1 MTKIDQIAQAFAQGV
16 KFAENMKLAMDAA
29 KGKDDEDGHWVTIG
43 EGEEARPVFI
53 KGAKKKAAKAESKKK
68 NDQIFHS
75 MSRKEFAD
83 MFRSTGGDEL
93 SENNTLKIWY
103 KDHTFK
109 HFDYESDRK
118 ELARALRQPGIK
130 AIAWSNEGDVGY
142 YGSPDDIV
150 MRNVNTD
157 ETKPLSE
164 VQKDAGV
171 GSLWVVDDVTDNSGN
186 KKTESKPAQQRPES
200 PREMAARINREQT
213 ARASRSQEDIEAA
226 HQLSLKVDRS
236 FMRELMR
243 VQDNA
248 WSLNQR
254 IKDARSMSMPGA
266 DTRNAMSI
274 RNSLRQ
280 IQDNISAFDKTMGKI
295 QGQIS
300 TAAKDGKIG
309 EGRVNA
315 ELRHY
320 RKYCNT
326 FDDYLTR
333 TDNQMANLSK
343 MTNDGHREDREVL
356 SKIANLTSE
365 MAKSATDWRESM
377 ENKAHEQ
384 NAERTESPAP
394 QSQPRAQ
401 RSTSSEAQTVKAL
414 EDAYN
419 VSADLIDEMTPK
431 QADRPFL
438 SRLDSLHKKAV
449 ALAKSTPEINNS
461 QELREMTRIMKQ
473 ADKLVKALPS
483 YYDRNYYGGWVQNL
497 MGKVRAAEEAYTKLI
512 IKTSLKKS
520 KTRGPNAAI

>member
-16 KFAENMKLAMDAA
+16 KFAENLKLAMDAA
-29 KGKDDEDGHWVTIG
+29 KGKDDEAGHWVTIG

-53 KGAKKKAAKAESKKK
+53 KGAKKKAAKTESKKK
-68 NDQIFHS
+68 NDQIFRS

-157 ETKPLSE
+157 ETKPLAE

-171 GSLWVVDDVTDNSGN
+171 GSLWVVDDVIDNSGN
-186 KKTESKPAQQRPES
+186 KKTESKPAQQR
-200 PREMAARINREQT
+200 
-213 ARASRSQEDIEAA
+213 
-226 HQLSLKVDRS
+226 
-236 FMRELMR
+236 
-243 VQDNA
+243 
-248 WSLNQR
+248 
-254 IKDARSMSMPGA
+254 
-266 DTRNAMSI
+266 
-274 RNSLRQ
+274 
-280 IQDNISAFDKTMGKI
+280 
-295 QGQIS
+295 
-300 TAAKDGKIG
+300 
-309 EGRVNA
+309 
-315 ELRHY
+315 
-320 RKYCNT
+320 
-326 FDDYLTR
+326 
-333 TDNQMANLSK
+333 
-343 MTNDGHREDREVL
+343 
-356 SKIANLTSE
+356 
-365 MAKSATDWRESM
+365 
-377 ENKAHEQ
+377 
-384 NAERTESPAP
+384 TESPAP
-394 QSQPRAQ
+394 KSQPRAQ
-401 RSTSSEAQTVKAL
+401 RSTSGEIQTVKAL

-497 MGKVRAAEEAYTKLI
+497 MGKVRAAEEAYTKL
-512 IKTSLKKS
+512 KKR
-520 KTRGPNAAI
+520 KALGPDAAI

>member
-1 MTKIDQIAQAFAQGV
+1 MTKINQIAQAFAQGV
-16 KFAENMKLAMDAA
+16 KFAENLKLAMDAA
-29 KGKDDEDGHWVTIG
+29 KGKDDENGHWVTIG

-53 KGAKKKAAKAESKKK
+53 KGAKKKAAKAESKK
-68 NDQIFHS
+68 
-75 MSRKEFAD
+75 
-83 MFRSTGGDEL
+83 DE
-93 SENNTLKIWY
+93 SK
-103 KDHTFK
+103 
-109 HFDYESDRK
+109 
-118 ELARALRQPGIK
+118 K
-130 AIAWSNEGDVGY
+130 A
-142 YGSPDDIV
+142 
-150 MRNVNTD
+150 
-157 ETKPLSE
+157 
-164 VQKDAGV
+164 
-171 GSLWVVDDVTDNSGN
+171 
-186 KKTESKPAQQRPES
+186 ESKPAQQRTES
-200 PREMAARINREQT
+200 WREMEARHRQEVAARAN
-213 ARASRSQEDIEAA
+213 RSQEDIEAA

-274 RNSLRQ
+274 RDSLRQ

-309 EGRVNA
+309 EGKINA

-356 SKIANLTSE
+356 SKIAGLTSE
-365 MAKSATDWRESM
+365 MVKSAADWRESL

-384 NAERTESPAP
+384 NAERAESHTT
-394 QSQPRAQ
+394 QSQPRAL
-401 RSTSSEAQTVKAL
+401 RSTSGKAETVRELK
-414 EDAYN
+414 DAYN

-438 SRLDSLHKKAV
+438 TRLDRIHKDAV
-449 ALAKSTPEINNS
+449 ALAESAPEITNS
-461 QELREMTRIMKQ
+461 YELREMTRIMKQ

-483 YYDRNYYGGWVQNL
+483 YYDRNYYGGWVQNI
-497 MGKVRAAEEAYTKLI
+497 MGKVRAAEEAYTKL
-512 IKTSLKKS
+512 KKR
-520 KTRGPNAAI
+520 KALGPDAAI

>member
-53 KGAKKKAAKAESKKK
+53 KGAKKKAAKTESKK
-68 NDQIFHS
+68 
-75 MSRKEFAD
+75 A
-83 MFRSTGGDEL
+83 
-93 SENNTLKIWY
+93 
-103 KDHTFK
+103 
-109 HFDYESDRK
+109 
-118 ELARALRQPGIK
+118 
-130 AIAWSNEGDVGY
+130 
-142 YGSPDDIV
+142 
-150 MRNVNTD
+150 
-157 ETKPLSE
+157 
-164 VQKDAGV
+164 
-171 GSLWVVDDVTDNSGN
+171 
-186 KKTESKPAQQRPES
+186 ESKPAQQRNEES
-200 PREMAARINREQT
+200 PREMALRINREQT
-213 ARASRSQEDIEAA
+213 ARANRSQEDIEAA

-309 EGRVNA
+309 EGKVNA

-365 MAKSATDWRESM
+365 MAKSATDWRESL

-384 NAERTESPAP
+384 NAERTTS

-401 RSTSSEAQTVKAL
+401 RSTSGEAQTVKAL

-512 IKTSLKKS
+512 IKASLKKN

>member
-16 KFAENMKLAMDAA
+16 KFAENLKLAMDAA
-29 KGKDDEDGHWVTIG
+29 KGKDDENGHWVTIG

-53 KGAKKKAAKAESKKK
+53 KDKKKAAKAESKK
-68 NDQIFHS
+68 
-75 MSRKEFAD
+75 A
-83 MFRSTGGDEL
+83 
-93 SENNTLKIWY
+93 
-103 KDHTFK
+103 
-109 HFDYESDRK
+109 ESK
-118 ELARALRQPGIK
+118 K
-130 AIAWSNEGDVGY
+130 AES
-142 YGSPDDIV
+142 
-150 MRNVNTD
+150 
-157 ETKPLSE
+157 
-164 VQKDAGV
+164 
-171 GSLWVVDDVTDNSGN
+171 
-186 KKTESKPAQQRPES
+186 KKAESKPAQRRNEES
-200 PREMAARINREQT
+200 PREMAARINREQA

-248 WSLNQR
+248 RSLNQR
-254 IKDARSMSMPGA
+254 IKGARSMSMPGA

-333 TDNQMANLSK
+333 ADNQMANLSK

-356 SKIANLTSE
+356 SKIAGLTSE
-365 MAKSATDWRESM
+365 MVKGSTEWRENL

-394 QSQPRAQ
+394 KSQPRAQ
-401 RSTSSEAQTVKAL
+401 RSTSSETEKVKAL
-414 EDAYN
+414 KDAYN
-419 VSADLIDEMTPK
+419 VSADLIAEMAPK

-438 SRLDSLHKKAV
+438 SRLDRIHKDAV
-449 ALAKSTPEINNS
+449 ALAESAPEVNNS
-461 QELREMTRIMKQ
+461 YELREMTRIMKQ

-497 MGKVRAAEEAYTKLI
+497 MGKVRAAEEAYTKL
-512 IKTSLKKS
+512 KKR
-520 KTRGPNAAI
+520 KALGPDAAI